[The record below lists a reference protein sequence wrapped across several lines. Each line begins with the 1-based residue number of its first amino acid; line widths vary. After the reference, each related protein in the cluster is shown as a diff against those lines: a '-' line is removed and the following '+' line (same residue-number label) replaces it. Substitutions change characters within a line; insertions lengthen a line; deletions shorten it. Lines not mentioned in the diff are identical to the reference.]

1 MTHDSTATPR
11 PVRLHVSHSWGGG
24 IARWLADFARADA
37 GHTNLLLR
45 SVGDRNQAADSLE
58 LVTPDDV
65 NRPLLRWPLPAPIA
79 ATVVTDAAYRTI
91 LDDVI
96 SLLGVRQILVS
107 SLIGHS
113 LDVLDT
119 GLPTVVV
126 QHDFYPFCP
135 ALFIHFG
142 AVCTRCDAGRLT
154 DCLQHNEHNV
164 FWHSAAAAD
173 WLSLRPAFA
182 ARLAQPHV
190 RWVAPSASVH
200 RHLGQLDA
208 ELAALP
214 CRIIEHGLDAA
225 LFPRR
230 PLPLPSTGKLRLL
243 VPGRLAP
250 HKGQAL
256 LLEALPLLRPHAEL
270 ILAGA
275 GRFGDALAG
284 EPGVTIIPDYR
295 LDELG
300 SLLDTVRPDA
310 ALLLSIVPE
319 TFSYTLSEFRALGVP
334 PIATRIGAFA
344 DRIRDGEDGWLA
356 EPSATDLAEVVADL
370 AANRARI
377 AAVAAHLA
385 VQPLRSTADMV
396 RDYDALVPLP
406 ERCDPPAVALALRL
420 VTELAA
426 SRSAELAAR
435 AEATAQQG
443 HRDYADEAR
452 RQAQADVERIRQALT
467 AAERAAARASE
478 SYRIAVHQRQQV
490 EEAMRAAVDTLHE
503 IADFQRHELTALRN
517 STSWKLTAPLR
528 TAITLLR
535 QLRPSPGSLL
545 GLPQRW
551 RELMAAE
558 RQAEPPVAEI
568 QVPGASPTSQPAG
581 VQERYISHVLAN
593 PVGSRGHFVDER
605 NGAAV
610 ASRLRAIAFYLP
622 QYHPIPENDVW
633 WGRGFTEWTNVS
645 RAVPQFPGHY
655 QPRLPGELGF
665 YDLRL
670 PEVQARQV
678 ELAKRYGLSGFC
690 FYYYWFS
697 GRRLLERPLE
707 QYLAHPEFDLP
718 FCVCWANENWTRR
731 WDGRDDEVLM
741 RQLYREEDEAAFIE
755 ALLPLF
761 RDPRYIRVDG
771 RPVLLVYRADVLPD
785 AQRAVRTWRK
795 TCHAAGVGD
804 PLLLMVQFGA
814 SDPRPFAFDGAV
826 EFPPHVPHVRLD
838 PAAMEVVNP
847 NYEGII
853 CDYGA
858 VAEEVCQRE
867 APDYPWFRGIMPSW
881 DNEARRPGR
890 GTVFHGSTPE
900 LYSRWLRHVAED
912 TDTRH
917 AGEEKLFFINA
928 WNEWGEGTYLEPD
941 RRWGYAYLEA
951 TAGVLADFPSHP
963 RRGIAI
969 FLPDAQAGGNA
980 LFGLAL
986 ARGLTDELDCEVH
999 VLLGADGPLRADL
1012 AAVAAVHDWHAL
1024 VPEARHDSARQL
1036 YVHGVTE
1043 AFCLTG
1049 AAGPTASILAAAG
1062 LRCVGLVRELPG
1074 YDAAMDEGAAALVDA
1089 AATLVFPSQWLADQF
1104 AANHPAAAGKT
1115 FVRQPPA
1122 ISGPLADAARA
1133 EARAALRAR
1142 HQLADRTRLVLGVG
1156 RADARK
1162 GIDLF
1167 AQAAG
1172 IACRDRHDIRF
1183 VWLGSQ
1189 DDGEMARHARLIGP
1203 LVANGQL
1210 IFAGQADAGPYLA
1223 AADLFVSSSR
1233 QDPCPNALFE
1243 AIAAGLPVVTFD
1255 LGGYA
1260 EWLTDDLADRVP
1272 PGDVEALAQAVVN
1285 RLDAGESERRQRAA
1299 SARTYADQRL
1309 QASDYCRDL
1318 LDPVGQSRGETP

>member
-1 MTHDSTATPR
+1 MNHNATATPQ
-11 PVRLHVSHSWGGG
+11 PVRLHISHSWGGG
-24 IARWLADFARADA
+24 IARWLADFARADG

-45 SVGDRNQAADSLE
+45 SVGDRNQAADCLE

-79 ATVVTDAAYRTI
+79 ATAVTDATYRTI
-91 LDDVI
+91 LAEI
-96 SLLGVRQILVS
+96 IALFGVRQILVS

-113 LDVLDT
+113 LDILDT

-126 QHDFYPFCP
+126 QHDYYPFCP

-142 AVCTRCDAGRLT
+142 SVCSRCDANRLA

-164 FWHSAAAAD
+164 FWHSATAED
-173 WLSLRPAFA
+173 WLTLRPAFA
-182 ARLAQPHV
+182 ARLAQPHI

-208 ELAALP
+208 ALAKVP

-225 LFPRR
+225 LFPPR
-230 PLPLPSTGKLRLL
+230 PMPPPGTGKLRLL

-256 LLEALPLLRPHAEL
+256 LLAALPLLRPHAEL

-275 GRFGDALAG
+275 GRYADALAG

-300 SLLDTVRPDA
+300 GLLDTIRPDA
-310 ALLLSIVPE
+310 TLLLSIVPE

-344 DRIRDGEDGWLA
+344 DRIRDGEDGWLTD
-356 EPSATDLAEVVADL
+356 ATAADL
-370 AANRARI
+370 VSVIAGLAADRPRLATVTARMTE
-377 AAVAAHLA
+377 
-385 VQPLRSTADMV
+385 QPLRSTADMV
-396 RDYDALVPLP
+396 RDYDALCVIP
-406 ERCDPPAVALALRL
+406 EASDPPATALAVRL
-420 VTELAA
+420 VAELAA
-426 SRSAELAAR
+426 SRSAELKAV
-435 AEATAQQG
+435 AEATALQG
-443 HRDYADEAR
+443 HFAFAERAR
-452 RQAQADVERIRQALT
+452 RQAVADIEHTRQALA
-467 AAERAAARASE
+467 AAERANASTSSEYRTAMHHQLQIEAAMQVAIEALRSVVD
-478 SYRIAVHQRQQV
+478 VHRQQL
-490 EEAMRAAVDTLHE
+490 E
-503 IADFQRHELTALRN
+503 ALRT

-528 TAITLLR
+528 SAITLLR
-535 QLRPSPGSLL
+535 RLRTGQDDAGQEEYPAPVVAPSP
-545 GLPQRW
+545 
-551 RELMAAE
+551 
-558 RQAEPPVAEI
+558 
-568 QVPGASPTSQPAG
+568 SPRPCL
-581 VQERYISHVLAN
+581 VQDRYIGEVLASSAN
-593 PVGSRGHFVDER
+593 AQARFVAMQPPRAID
-605 NGAAV
+605 
-610 ASRLRAIAFYLP
+610 SRLRAIAFYLP
-622 QYHPIPENDVW
+622 QYHPIPENDAW

-645 RAVPQFPGHY
+645 RAVPQFAGHY

-670 PEVQARQV
+670 PELQARQV

-697 GRRLLERPLE
+697 GHRLLERPLE

-755 ALLPLF
+755 SLLPLF

-795 TCHAAGVGD
+795 TCQAAGVGD

-847 NYEGII
+847 NYDGII

-858 VAEEVCQRE
+858 VAEEVCRRE

-917 AGEEKLFFINA
+917 TGEEKLFFINA

-963 RRGIAI
+963 RSGIALV
-969 FLPDAQAGGNA
+969 LPDARAGGNA

-986 ARGLTDELDCEVH
+986 ARCLAGDLDCDVH
-999 VLLGADGPLRADL
+999 VLLEADGPLRADL

-1024 VPEARHDSARQL
+1024 TPEAKTDSVRQL
-1036 YVHGVTE
+1036 YAHGVTV
-1043 AFCLTG
+1043 AICLTG
-1049 AAGPTASILAAAG
+1049 ASGPTASILAAADI
-1062 LRCVGLVRELPG
+1062 RCLGLVRELPG
-1074 YDAAMDEGAAALVDA
+1074 YDATMDDGAAALVDA
-1089 AATLVFPSQWLADQF
+1089 AAALVFPSHWLADQF
-1104 AANHPAAAGKT
+1104 AARHPAAAAKT
-1115 FVRQPPA
+1115 LVRQPPA
-1122 ISGPLADAARA
+1122 IRA
-1133 EARAALRAR
+1133 PDSPDRLGKARAALRAR
-1142 HQLADRTRLVLGVG
+1142 YQLADPTRLVLGIG
-1156 RADARK
+1156 HADARK

-1167 AQAAG
+1167 AQAAT
-1172 IACRDRHDIRF
+1172 IACHDRQDIRF
-1183 VWLGSQ
+1183 VWLGGQ
-1189 DDGEMARHARLIGP
+1189 DADEMARQARLVGP

-1210 IFAGQADAGPYLA
+1210 ILAGQADAAPYLA
-1223 AADLFVSSSR
+1223 AADLLVSSSR

-1260 EWLTDDLADRVP
+1260 EWLPDDIADRVP
-1272 PGDVEALAQAVVN
+1272 AGDVEALARAVVN
-1285 RLDAGESERRQRAA
+1285 RLDAGETERQERAA
-1299 SARTYADQRL
+1299 SARSYADQRL
-1309 QASDYCRDL
+1309 QTADYCRDL
-1318 LDPVGQSRGETP
+1318 LACLAGHSRRESA